1 MVRIAIVEPRSA
13 GHRLID
19 RGAEL
24 GHEVVVVT
32 AGHGERRV
40 PDAHLAHAALVETVD
55 TNDDAATLALLR
67 GLHARAPLAAVVPG
81 FEHYVPLAAAAAAEL
96 GLPGLTARTAVALRH
111 KHVMREVL
119 RAHGIDQPGHVLV
132 AEEEQ
137 LASAVAAV
145 GLPCVVKPVDQSGSL
160 HVCKAATAAEALAAF
175 RRIRGYG
182 AGYLDR
188 AGLPLVLVEE
198 YVAGPEF
205 SVEGYVED
213 GRVTVLGITEKQLGP
228 EPWFVEVGHLVPA
241 RLEPSVAAGVEE
253 YTRRTV
259 TALGL
264 ELGPFHAELRL
275 SARGPLLMEVAARLP
290 GDRIPDLLRLAH
302 GIDLYEITL
311 RCHLGLPA
319 APRPPAGGTGHA
331 GIRFLLRP
339 DLDRYRAMV
348 VDPVLR
354 ADARIREIGVLI
366 EPGAP
371 IPPRGSSSSRL
382 GYAIAAGPGRDE
394 TAAALDAAERGVRFT
409 PPSSPATTTAP
420 RTEPPMGRHVLI
432 LNRWNN
438 RFAEYHRYLDHRVD
452 RVSYLTT
459 AAGRGPLDAA
469 LAEEI
474 REVAD
479 LADRA
484 EVIAAAA
491 ELVAAHG
498 PFTHVLALSEFDL
511 ELGAELREAL
521 GVPGKGSAEVRLVRD
536 KVVMKAAVAAA
547 GLRVPANRAVASADE
562 VRAFAT
568 EHGFPFVLKP
578 RAGADSQGVHI
589 PADAAALDA
598 VLAREAADDGTL
610 TDQQCEE
617 FVDGTLYQVDGVVSG
632 GVLRTVRSWRC
643 LGSCLDFAVGSP
655 FGSVANDDP
664 AFEARVVEFTEGV
677 LAALQLTD
685 EVFHLEIFR
694 TAGTDEL
701 VFLEIGARAGGG
713 QVRFVWEEVYGLD
726 LIEASV
732 HVQLGVEREYPRA
745 DVGGE
750 VAGYLMMPEP
760 PVRPAV
766 VHRVAPLGGAV
777 PEIYAEA
784 LPPAGTVLDGNGGA
798 VHTAGA
804 FRFRAGTSA
813 QVQSAIETAVKLY
826 EIDWSPAEATGV

>member
-19 RGAEL
+19 RAAEL
-24 GHEVVVVT
+24 GHEVVVVS

-40 PDAHLAHAALVETVD
+40 PDVHLAHAALVETVD
-55 TNDDAATLALLR
+55 TNDDAATLAR
-67 GLHARAPLAAVVPG
+67 LHALHAAAPLAAVVPG
-81 FEHYVPLAAAAAAEL
+81 FEHYVPLAAAAAAAL
-96 GLPGLTARTAVALRH
+96 ALPGLSAGTAVALRH

-119 RAHGIDQPGHVLV
+119 RAHGIDQPAHVLV
-132 AEEEQ
+132 EDEA
-137 LASAVAAV
+137 LLDAALAAV

-160 HVCKAATAAEALAAF
+160 NVCKAATPAEARAAF
-175 RRIRGYG
+175 RRIRDYG

-198 YVAGPEF
+198 YVDGPEF
-205 SVEGYVED
+205 SVEGYAEG
-213 GRVTVLGITEKQLGP
+213 GRATVLGVTEKQLGP
-228 EPWFVEVGHLVPA
+228 EPWFVEVGHLLPA
-241 RLEPSVAAGVEE
+241 RLDAAATAAVER
-253 YTRRTV
+253 YTRRV
-259 TALGL
+259 VEALGL
-264 ELGPFHAELRL
+264 ELGPFHAELRM

-290 GDRIPDLLRLAH
+290 GDRIPDLLRLAT
-302 GIDLYEITL
+302 GTDLYEIAL

-319 APRPPAGGTGHA
+319 APRPPSGGTGHA

-348 VDPVLR
+348 VDPGLR
-354 ADARIREIGVLI
+354 ADPRIREIGALV

-371 IPPRGSSSSRL
+371 IPPGGSSSSRL
-382 GYAIAAGPGRDE
+382 GYVLAAGPGPDD
-394 TAAALDAAERGVRFT
+394 TAQALDAAERGVCFT
-409 PPSSPATTTAP
+409 PPQTTLAPAP
-420 RTEPPMGRHVLI
+420 RTEHFMGRHVLI

-438 RFAEYHRYLDHRVD
+438 RFAEYHRYLDHRAD
-452 RVSYLTT
+452 RVAYLTT
-459 AAGRGPLDAA
+459 EAGRGPLDAS

-474 REVAD
+474 RVVAD
-479 LADRA
+479 LSDRA
-484 EVIAAAA
+484 EVTAAAA
-491 ELVAAHG
+491 ELAAAHG

-521 GVPGKGSAEVRLVRD
+521 GVPGKGVAEVRLVRD

-547 GLRVPANRAVASADE
+547 GLRVPANRPVADADG
-562 VRAFAT
+562 VRAFAA

-578 RAGADSQGVHI
+578 RAGADSQGVHVVEDAARLAAVLERA
-589 PADAAALDA
+589 ADA
-598 VLAREAADDGTL
+598 GTDL
-610 TDQQCEE
+610 TDHQCEE
-617 FVDGTLYQVDGVVSG
+617 FIDGTLYQVDGVVSG
-632 GVLRTVRSWRC
+632 GELRTVRSWRC

-664 AFEARVVEFTEGV
+664 AFEARVVEFTRGV

-685 EVFHLEIFR
+685 DVFHLEVFR

-732 HVQLGVEREYPRA
+732 HVQLGIGREYPRA

-766 VHRVAPLGGAV
+766 VHRVAPLTGAV
-777 PEIYAEA
+777 PELYAEA

-804 FRFRAGTSA
+804 FRFRAATSA
-813 QVQSAIETAVKLY
+813 QVQAAIETAVKLY
-826 EIDWSPAEATGV
+826 EIDWSPAGAPGV